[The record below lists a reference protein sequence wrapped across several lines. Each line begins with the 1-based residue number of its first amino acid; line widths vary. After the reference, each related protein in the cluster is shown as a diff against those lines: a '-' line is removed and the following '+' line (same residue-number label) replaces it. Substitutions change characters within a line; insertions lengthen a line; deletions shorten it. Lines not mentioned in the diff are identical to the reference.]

1 MRPLLPIQTSTRFP
15 TLRRG
20 DGFENRLRRMME
32 EAFGE
37 LEEIGWHPAVEV
49 TETADELTLTA
60 EFPGMKV
67 EDVEIELEDDVLTL
81 RGEKKEEERDE
92 EKTEGEVTY
101 RVTERRYGEFSRSFT
116 VPSTV
121 DADAIEASFEDG
133 VLTVHMPKTAE
144 SRGRKIEV
152 KG

>member
-1 MRPLLPIQTSTRFP
+1 MRPLLPIQTTTRFP
-15 TLRRG
+15 TVRRG
-20 DGFENRLRRMME
+20 NGFENRLRRMME
-32 EAFGE
+32 EAFGD
-37 LEEIGWHPAVEV
+37 LEEFGWNPAVEV

-60 EFPGMKV
+60 ELPGMKV

-81 RGEKKEEERDE
+81 RGEKKEEKEE
-92 EKTEGEVTY
+92 EKTEGEVSY
-101 RVTERRYGEFSRSFT
+101 RVTERSYGEFSRSFT

-133 VLTVHMPKTAE
+133 VLTVHMPKTAD